1 MAAAL
6 AMVFGSTLLP
16 AAESGGIPV
25 NTQKSTLNAQN
36 GTKSA
41 DFDTKMHIFEPIRPV
56 PVREERNERTAECER
71 QVEQDQ
77 SEPETD
83 YFIIGNTDG
92 MSEDYEDGSGQLEA
106 SDPEPG
112 QEAGEDS
119 GEDVDPASHQQVTES
134 NEITDLQPNL
144 QPEAS
149 CQQVTEPEP
158 ETEESGSMEYLGE
171 WTISFYCNCEACC
184 GQWSGGATAS
194 GTMPEAWWTAATS
207 DLPFGTTLYVDGLGT
222 FEVQDRGTEYG
233 WLDVFVSSHDE
244 ALANGLQSHSVYI
257 VR

>member
-1 MAAAL
+1 MIRRMIAVAAAL
-6 AMVFGSTLLP
+6 VMVYGSTLLP

-25 NTQKSTLNAQN
+25 NAQKSTLNAQN
-36 GTKSA
+36 GTKSTESG
-41 DFDTKMHIFEPIRPV
+41 TKLHILEPITPV
-56 PVREERNERTAECER
+56 PVKEEGNERTAECER

-77 SEPETD
+77 SEHETD

-112 QEAGEDS
+112 QEEMTTDDS
-119 GEDVDPASHQQVTES
+119 IAEEFQEM
-134 NEITDLQPNL
+134 
-144 QPEAS
+144 
-149 CQQVTEPEP
+149 EP

-207 DLPFGTTLYVDGLGT
+207 DLPFGTTLYVDGLGA